1 MTTPRDR
8 RKGNEFRSIRSQT
21 QTLGNF
27 RELERELIVR
37 KRQPAARL
45 SAGAGM
51 WRAVL
56 LAALAVTLAFA
67 VAAVPIMLSGKNPL
81 LAYWALVRGAI
92 GSVDAVAFAFNKS
105 TPYVLSGVGVAM
117 CFRAR
122 VINIGS
128 EGQIAIGGV
137 AASWCALSLSQ
148 WPSFFLITGSLLGG
162 AIAGALWAGV
172 AAVMRLKRGVHEV
185 LGTLM
190 LNFVGSLVVS
200 EVLHGPMGEPGAG
213 FPQSPLF
220 PQSAWLPSLFAG
232 TDLHVGIVIAVGA
245 VLVCH
250 VLLWHTPFGFRLR
263 LLGSTDAA
271 AAYAGVS
278 LLRGIM
284 QVMLLAGGLAGIA
297 GAVQVLGVHYRLIDG
312 FSQGF
317 GFNAVAIALL
327 AGLNPLAVLPAGLF
341 FGFLEAGALAMQREI
356 GVPSSLVFVIQGLT
370 MVFVL
375 CAIGIGFEQPRV

>member
-1 MTTPRDR
+1 
-8 RKGNEFRSIRSQT
+8 
-21 QTLGNF
+21 
-27 RELERELIVR
+27 
-37 KRQPAARL
+37 
-45 SAGAGM
+45 M
-51 WRAVL
+51 WRALL
-56 LAALAVTLAFA
+56 LAVFAVTLAF
-67 VAAVPIMLSGKNPL
+67 VVTAVPIMISGKNPL
-81 LAYWALVRGAI
+81 LAYWALLRGAI

-137 AASWCALSLSQ
+137 AAAWIALKLSQ
-148 WPSFFLITGSLLGG
+148 LPSFFLILASLLGG
-162 AIAGALWAGV
+162 GIAGALWAGF

-220 PQSAWLPSLFAG
+220 PQSAWLPNLFAG
-232 TDLHVGIVIAVGA
+232 MDMHVGIAIAIGA
-245 VLVCH
+245 VLACH

-263 LLGSTDAA
+263 LLGSTDTA

-278 LLRGIM
+278 LMRGVM

-297 GAVQVLGVHYRLIDG
+297 GAVEVLGVHYRLIDG

-327 AGLNPLAVLPAGLF
+327 AALNPLAVLPAGLF

-375 CAIGIGFEQPRV
+375 CAMGVGLKQPRV